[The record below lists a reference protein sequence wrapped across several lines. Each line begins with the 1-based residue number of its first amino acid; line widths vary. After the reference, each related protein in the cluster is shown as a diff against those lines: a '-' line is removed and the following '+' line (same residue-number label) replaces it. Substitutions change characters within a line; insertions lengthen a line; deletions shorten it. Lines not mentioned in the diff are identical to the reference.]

1 MAAVKVRYLFSERSD
16 RWEVKIIGEV
26 DISTSSEV
34 QEKLESILEEKERSM
49 IINAEELDYI
59 DSTGLGMLIGIVKK
73 LKENNLELILA
84 KPQDSVLKLFR
95 ITGLDKVIRIRE
107 E

>member
-1 MAAVKVRYLFSERSD
+1 MAVKIRYLFSERGD
-16 RWEVKIIGEV
+16 RWEVKIMGEV
-26 DISTSSEV
+26 DIHSSPEV
-34 QEKLESILEEKERSM
+34 KEKLESILDEQEKSM

-59 DSTGLGMLIGIVKK
+59 DSTGLGMLIGIVKR
-73 LKENNLELILA
+73 LKQNDLELVLA
-84 KPQDSVLKLFR
+84 KPQPSVLKLFR

>member
-1 MAAVKVRYLFSERSD
+1 MAVKIRYLFSERGD
-16 RWEVKIIGEV
+16 HWEVKIMGEV
-26 DISTSSEV
+26 DIHSSTEV
-34 QEKLESILEEKERSM
+34 KEKLESILDEREKSM

-59 DSTGLGMLIGIVKK
+59 DSTGLGMLIGIVKR
-73 LKENNLELILA
+73 LKQNNLELVLA
-84 KPQDSVLKLFR
+84 KPQSSILKLFR

>member
-1 MAAVKVRYLFSERSD
+1 MAVKIRYLFSERSD
-16 RWEVKIIGEV
+16 RWEVKIMGEV
-26 DISTSSEV
+26 DIHSSPEV
-34 QEKLESILEEKERSM
+34 KQKLEDILDEREKSM

-59 DSTGLGMLIGIVKK
+59 DSTGLGMLIGIVKR
-73 LKENNLELILA
+73 LKQNNLELILA
-84 KPQDSVLKLFR
+84 KPQASILKLFR

>member
-1 MAAVKVRYLFSERSD
+1 MAVKIRYLFSERGD
-16 RWEVKIIGEV
+16 HWEVKIMGEV
-26 DISTSSEV
+26 DIHSSPEV
-34 QEKLESILEEKERSM
+34 KEKLESILDEREKSM

-59 DSTGLGMLIGIVKK
+59 DSTGLGMLIGIVKR
-73 LKENNLELILA
+73 LKQNNLELVLA
-84 KPQDSVLKLFR
+84 KPQSSILKLFR

>member
-1 MAAVKVRYLFSERSD
+1 MAVKVRYLFSERSD
-16 RWEVKIIGEV
+16 RWERKIIGEV
-26 DISTSSEV
+26 DINTSSEV
-34 QEKLESILEEKERSM
+34 REKLESILEEKQKSM

-73 LKENNLELILA
+73 LKQLDLELILA

>member
-1 MAAVKVRYLFSERSD
+1 MAVKVRYLFSERSD
-16 RWEVKIIGEV
+16 RWEIKIIGEV
-26 DISTSSEV
+26 DINTSSEV
-34 QEKLESILEEKERSM
+34 REKLESILEEKQKSM

-73 LKENNLELILA
+73 LKQLDLELILA

>member
-1 MAAVKVRYLFSERSD
+1 M
-16 RWEVKIIGEV
+16 GEV
-26 DISTSSEV
+26 DIHSTPEV
-34 QEKLESILEEKERSM
+34 KEKLELILDEREKGM

-59 DSTGLGMLIGIVKK
+59 DSTGLGMLIGIVKR
-73 LKENNLELILA
+73 LKQNDLELVLA
-84 KPQDSVLKLFR
+84 KPQPSVLKLFR

>member
-1 MAAVKVRYLFSERSD
+1 MAVKIRYLFSERSD

-26 DISTSSEV
+26 DINTSTEV
-34 QEKLESILEEKERSM
+34 KEKLESILEEKQKSM

-73 LKENNLELILA
+73 LKQQDLELVLA
-84 KPQDSVLKLFR
+84 KPQDSILKLFR